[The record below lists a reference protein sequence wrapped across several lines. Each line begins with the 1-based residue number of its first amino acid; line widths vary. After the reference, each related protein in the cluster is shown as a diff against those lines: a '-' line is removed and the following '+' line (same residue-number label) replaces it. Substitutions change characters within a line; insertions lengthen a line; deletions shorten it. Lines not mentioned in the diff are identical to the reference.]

1 MPFSSLHQIR
11 INIPPI
17 HHYRLVVK
25 VTPSRLILTENK
37 RGNVSRNYFT
47 IWKHFLYFT
56 PIRNF
61 TPTFQP
67 LCSFL
72 FNQLLFLSFYI
83 IQDNDDSH
91 IFLIIRK
98 KICFNQTRTLY
109 VFSLFYLVKFYSSVS
124 KQKTP
129 LLDYGWR
136 KIEQGMRKEETKH
149 IIDGKLICKDYKAMK

>member
-98 KICFNQTRTLY
+98 KYVLIKLEHCMFFPYFIWWNSTVQYQNKKLLY
-109 VFSLFYLVKFYSSVS
+109 L
-124 KQKTP
+124 
-129 LLDYGWR
+129 
-136 KIEQGMRKEETKH
+136 IMAEEK
-149 IIDGKLICKDYKAMK
+149 